1 MTSSAVAPVSAPVGA
16 SPVGPPAASVRR
28 PRSRLGWLGS
38 EPFLWLM
45 GLLLV
50 PVVWHLFSM
59 VNDDKLVVGP
69 LDVARAFGELSASGQ
84 LWEAAQSSGTV
95 LAAGLVAGAVPGLLV
110 GILVGRFRL
119 LDVVVDPYINAAF
132 ATPLVA
138 IVPILIVGLG
148 FGVEAKIVI
157 VALFVFFPIAISTA
171 TGVRE
176 VPRDLVELARS
187 FCSSEL
193 AVWRDVLVPG
203 ALPYIVTG
211 FRLAI
216 GRALIAVVVAEFST
230 AVTGLGFMI
239 LRYSRR
245 FQMAEGLVPVVLLMI
260 VGFILYWAL
269 KRVEKRLSV
278 WRATV

>member
-1 MTSSAVAPVSAPVGA
+1 MPSTVAPMPAPTA
-16 SPVGPPAASVRR
+16 AAPADTPPARSSRR
-28 PRSRLGWLGS
+28 GSRLAWLGS
-38 EPFLWLM
+38 EPILWLL

-69 LDVARAFGELSASGQ
+69 LDVARAFGELTANGE
-84 LWEAAQSSGTV
+84 LLTAAQSSAAV
-95 LAAGLVAGAVPGLLV
+95 LGAGLVAGAIPGLFV

-138 IVPILIVGLG
+138 IVPILIVALG
-148 FGVEAKIVI
+148 FGMQAKIVI
-157 VALFVFFPIAISTA
+157 VALFVFFPIAINTA

-176 VPRDLVELARS
+176 VPRDLLELARS

-193 AVWRDVLVPG
+193 RTWRDVLIPG

-230 AVTGLGFMI
+230 SVTGLGFMI

-245 FQMAEGLVPVVLLMI
+245 FRMAEGLVPVVLLMI
-260 VGFILYWAL
+260 VGFVLYWAL

-278 WRATV
+278 WRAIP

>member
-1 MTSSAVAPVSAPVGA
+1 MSSTVAPMPAPTA
-16 SPVGPPAASVRR
+16 AAPADTPPARPSRR
-28 PRSRLGWLGS
+28 GSRLAWLGS
-38 EPFLWLM
+38 EPILWLL

-69 LDVARAFGELSASGQ
+69 LDVARAFGELTANGE
-84 LWEAAQSSGTV
+84 LLTAAQSSAAV
-95 LAAGLVAGAVPGLLV
+95 LGAGLVAGAIPGLLV

-138 IVPILIVGLG
+138 IVPILIVALG
-148 FGVEAKIVI
+148 FGMQAKIVI
-157 VALFVFFPIAISTA
+157 VALFVFFPIAINTA

-176 VPRDLVELARS
+176 VPRDLLELARS

-193 AVWRDVLVPG
+193 RTWRDVLIPG

-230 AVTGLGFMI
+230 SVTGLGFMI

-245 FQMAEGLVPVVLLMI
+245 FRMAEGLVPVVLLMI
-260 VGFILYWAL
+260 VGFVLYWAL

-278 WRATV
+278 WRAIP

>member
-1 MTSSAVAPVSAPVGA
+1 MSSTVAPMPA
-16 SPVGPPAASVRR
+16 SSTAVPAASPPTRATGR
-28 PRSRLGWLGS
+28 HGGLARLGR
-38 EPFLWLM
+38 EPVLWTL

-50 PVVWHLFSM
+50 PVIWHLFSL

-69 LDVARAFGELSASGQ
+69 LDVARAFGDLTASGE
-84 LWEAAQSSGTV
+84 LLTAAQSSGAV
-95 LAAGLVAGAVPGLLV
+95 LASGLVAGAIPGLLV
-110 GILVGRFRL
+110 GILLGRFRL

-138 IVPILIVGLG
+138 IVPILIVALG

-157 VALFVFFPIAISTA
+157 VALFVFFPIAINTA

-187 FCSSEL
+187 FCSTEL
-193 AVWRDVLVPG
+193 KIWRDVLVPG

-230 AVTGLGFMI
+230 SVTGLGFMI

-245 FQMAEGLVPVVLLMI
+245 FRMAEGLVPVVLLMI
-260 VGFILYWAL
+260 VGFVLYWLL
-269 KRVEKRLSV
+269 KRIEKHLSV
-278 WRATV
+278 WRAAP

>member
-1 MTSSAVAPVSAPVGA
+1 MPSTVAPVTAPATAAPAGA
-16 SPVGPPAASVRR
+16 SPGRPP
-28 PRSRLGWLGS
+28 RLAWLDR
-38 EPFLWLM
+38 EPVFWFL

-50 PVVWHLFSM
+50 PVVWHLFSL
-59 VNDDKLVVGP
+59 VNDNKLVVGP
-69 LDVARAFGELSASGQ
+69 LDVARAFGELTASGE
-84 LWEAAQSSGTV
+84 LFTAAQSSAAV
-95 LAAGLVAGAVPGLLV
+95 LAAGLVAGAVPGLVV

-138 IVPILIVGLG
+138 IVPILIVALG
-148 FGVEAKIVI
+148 FGIQAKIVI
-157 VALFVFFPIAISTA
+157 VALFVFFPIAINTA

-187 FCSSEL
+187 FCSTEL
-193 AVWRDVLVPG
+193 RVWRDVLVPG

-230 AVTGLGFMI
+230 SVTGLGFMI

-245 FQMAEGLVPVVLLMI
+245 FRMAEGLVPVVLLMI
-260 VGFILYWAL
+260 VGFVLYWAL

-278 WRATV
+278 WRAVP

>member
-1 MTSSAVAPVSAPVGA
+1 MSSTVAPMPAPSTAIPAG
-16 SPVGPPAASVRR
+16 SPPARASGRHG
-28 PRSRLGWLGS
+28 RLAWLGN
-38 EPFLWLM
+38 EPALWTL

-50 PVVWHLFSM
+50 PVIWHLFSL

-69 LDVARAFGELSASGQ
+69 LDVARAFGDLTASGE
-84 LWEAAQSSGTV
+84 LLTAAQSSGAV
-95 LAAGLVAGAVPGLLV
+95 LASGLVAGAIPGLLV
-110 GILVGRFRL
+110 GILLGRFRL

-138 IVPILIVGLG
+138 IVPILIVALG

-157 VALFVFFPIAISTA
+157 VALFVFFPVAINTA

-187 FCSSEL
+187 FCSTEL
-193 AVWRDVLVPG
+193 KIWRDVLVPG

-230 AVTGLGFMI
+230 SVTGLGFMI

-245 FQMAEGLVPVVLLMI
+245 FRMAEGLVPVVLLMI
-260 VGFILYWAL
+260 VGFVLYWLL
-269 KRVEKRLSV
+269 KRIEKRLSV
-278 WRATV
+278 WRAAP

>member
-1 MTSSAVAPVSAPVGA
+1 MTSSALTHVPAAEDA
-16 SPVGPPAASVRR
+16 APVGPPAPPRHRR
-28 PRSRLGWLGS
+28 HGRWAWLGG
-38 EPFLWLM
+38 EQVLWFL

-50 PVVWHLFSM
+50 PVAWHLFSLASD
-59 VNDDKLVVGP
+59 NRLIVGP
-69 LDVARAFGELSASGQ
+69 VDVARAFGELAASGE
-84 LWEAAQSSGTV
+84 LLAAAQSSGAV
-95 LAAGLVAGAVPGLLV
+95 LAMGFVAGALPGLLV

-119 LDVVVDPYINAAF
+119 LDAVVDPYINAAF

-138 IVPILIVGLG
+138 VIPILIVALG
-148 FGVEAKIVI
+148 FGVQAKIVI

-176 VPRDLVELARS
+176 VPRDLLELARS

-193 AVWRDVLVPG
+193 RTWRDVLVPG

-216 GRALIAVVVAEFST
+216 GQALIATVVAEFST

-260 VGFILYWAL
+260 VGFVLFWSL

-278 WRATV
+278 WRAAP